1 MGGGG
6 RKKEKGGGDSKGLAA
21 VRTRKSNPVWRW
33 RPQVLGSRRT
43 RVENGATSDQ
53 NAGETFPPH
62 GGPGKKLRSGGLR
75 ESRIHIDAAQLT
87 RLPQK
92 NAPPSSL

>member
-6 RKKEKGGGDSKGLAA
+6 GKKRRGGTKGLEA

-33 RPQVLGSRRT
+33 RPRVLGSRRT

-53 NAGETFPPH
+53 NSGEIFPPH
-62 GGPGKKLRSGGLR
+62 GGPGKLRSGGLK
-75 ESRIHIDAAQLT
+75 ESRIHIDAAELT

-92 NAPPSSL
+92 NAPPPCF